1 MKLLFDENLS
11 PRLVAGLS
19 DVFPESVHVRDAGLS
34 RATDAAIWDY
44 ARSHG
49 LTIGADQVAAF
60 LALS

>member
-11 PRLVAGLS
+11 PHLVAGLS
-19 DVFPESVHVRDAGLS
+19 DVFPKSVHVRDAGLS

-44 ARSHG
+44 ARS
-49 LTIGADQVAAF
+49 LAFGADQVAAF